1 MRLRNITPKSL
12 FGRMLAI
19 ILVPIILVQIISV
32 TIFYERHWDWVSRHM
47 SKNLAKDLGLLID
60 ELGNTPSND
69 QRALSALRARQYFD
83 IIFYW
88 LDGGILKPNQSFNI
102 QFKNFRTA
110 LEARIKEP
118 FYLSTI
124 DNSRQFYIDIQLAN
138 GIVRMHI
145 NNKRLFVPTGLTFI
159 MWSIGASVILFSIA
173 IIFLRGQVRPI
184 LRLANAARQ
193 IGFGREASN
202 YNIEGATEVRI
213 AGRAFQAMR
222 HRINKQ
228 ISERTSLLAGVSHDL
243 KTPLTRMRLQLA
255 MIDTNQNIQM
265 DFEKELVEL
274 EKMIDGYLDFAR
286 NDREEQMVDASLFK
300 LLQQAAKSSDPNGKK
315 IYIAIPPDNLPIFP
329 IQVQSIRRALINLF
343 TNAIRYAGKASVQI
357 QIFDDHSE
365 IIIDDNGPGIPRDKR
380 EEVVLPFTR
389 LESSRN
395 SKTGGTGLGL
405 SIAKNAALTHGG
417 ELILEDS
424 PLGGLRVR
432 FLLPL

>member
-1 MRLRNITPKSL
+1 MRLRDITPKSL

-32 TIFYERHWDWVSRHM
+32 SIFYERHWDWVSKHM

-60 ELGNTPSND
+60 ELGNEPSKD
-69 QRALSALRARQYFD
+69 QRALSAIRARQYFD

-88 LDGGILKPNQSFNI
+88 LEGGILQPNQI
-102 QFKNFRTA
+102 IEPQFKNFRNS
-110 LEARIKEP
+110 LQARIKEP

-124 DNSRQFYIDIQLAN
+124 ENSRQFYVDIQLGN
-138 GIVRMHI
+138 GIVRMNI
-145 NNKRLFVPTGLTFI
+145 DNKRLFVPTGITFI

-193 IGFGREASN
+193 IGFGRDVDSFS
-202 YNIEGATEVRI
+202 IEGATEIRI

-255 MIDTNQNIQM
+255 VIEIEDDTKIE
-265 DFEKELVEL
+265 FEKELLEL
-274 EKMIDGYLDFAR
+274 EEMIDGYLEFAR
-286 NDREEQMVDASLFK
+286 DDREEQMVDASLFK
-300 LLQQAAKSSDPNGKK
+300 LLQQASITSDPSGDK
-315 IYIAIPPDNLPIFP
+315 INILPPNDNIPIFP
-329 IQVQSIRRALINLF
+329 IQVQSIRRALTNLL
-343 TNAIRYAGKASVQI
+343 TNAIRYAGKATAQI

-380 EEVVLPFTR
+380 AEVILPFTR
-389 LESSRN
+389 LENSRN

-405 SIAKNAALTHGG
+405 SIAKNSALNHGG

-432 FLLPL
+432 LLLPL

>member
-1 MRLRNITPKSL
+1 MRLRNVMPKSL

-32 TIFYERHWDWVSRHM
+32 SIFYERHWDWVSRHM
-47 SKNLAKDLGLLID
+47 SKNLAKDLGFLID

-69 QRALSALRARQYFD
+69 QRALSAARARQYFD

-88 LDGGILKPNQSFNI
+88 LDKGILKPNQSFDKR
-102 QFKNFRTA
+102 FKNFRTA

-118 FYLSTI
+118 FYLSKI
-124 DNSRQFYIDIQLAN
+124 DNSTQFYIDIQLAN

-145 NNKRLFVPTGLTFI
+145 DNKRLFVPTGITFI
-159 MWSIGASVILFSIA
+159 MWSIGSSVILFSIA

-184 LRLANAARQ
+184 LRLANAARA
-193 IGFGREASN
+193 IGFGREVSN
-202 YNIEGATEVRI
+202 YNIEGATEIRL
-213 AGRAFQAMR
+213 AGRAFQAMK
-222 HRINKQ
+222 HRINRQ

-243 KTPLTRMRLQLA
+243 KTPLTRMRLQLE
-255 MIDTNQNIQM
+255 MLDTNQSIKL
-265 DFEKELVEL
+265 DFENELLEL
-274 EKMIDGYLDFAR
+274 ENMIDGYLEFAR
-286 NDREEQMVDASLFK
+286 NEREEQMVDASLFN
-300 LLQQAAKSSDPNGKK
+300 LLQQAAKSSDPEGNK
-315 IYIAIPPDNLPIFP
+315 IYIAIPPDPLPVFP

-343 TNAIRYAGKASVQI
+343 TNAIRYAGKANVQI

-380 EEVVLPFTR
+380 EEVILPFTR
-389 LESSRN
+389 LENSRN

-405 SIAKNAALTHGG
+405 SIAKNAALSHGG
-417 ELILEDS
+417 ELILDES

>member
-1 MRLRNITPKSL
+1 
-12 FGRMLAI
+12 MLAI

-32 TIFYERHWDWVSRHM
+32 SIFYERHWDWVSRHM
-47 SKNLAKDLGLLID
+47 SKSLAEDLGLLID

-69 QRALSALRARQYFD
+69 QRALSASRARQYFD

-88 LDGGILKPNQSFNI
+88 LDKGILKPNQSFDLR
-102 QFKNFRTA
+102 FKNFRAA
-110 LEARIKEP
+110 LQTRIKEP

-124 DNSRQFYIDIQLAN
+124 ENSSQFYVDIQLAN
-138 GIVRMHI
+138 GIVRMNI
-145 NNKRLFVPTGLTFI
+145 DNKRLFVPTGITFI
-159 MWSIGASVILFSIA
+159 IWSIGSSIILFSIA
-173 IIFLRGQVRPI
+173 ILFLRRQVRPI
-184 LRLANAARQ
+184 IRLANAARQ
-193 IGFGREASN
+193 IGFGREVSN
-202 YNIEGATEVRI
+202 YNIEGATEIRL

-243 KTPLTRMRLQLA
+243 KTPLTRMRLQLE
-255 MIDTNQNIQM
+255 MLDTNQDIKT
-265 DFEKELVEL
+265 DFENELLEL
-274 EKMIDGYLDFAR
+274 ENMIDGYLEFTR
-286 NDREEQMVDASLFK
+286 NDREEEMVDASLFK
-300 LLQQAAKSSDPNGKK
+300 LLQQAAKSSDPDGK
-315 IYIAIPPDNLPIFP
+315 YIFIASPPERLPVFP
-329 IQVQSIRRALINLF
+329 IQVQSIRRALINLL
-343 TNAIRYAGKASVQI
+343 TNSTRYAGKTNVQI

-389 LESSRN
+389 LENSRN
-395 SKTGGTGLGL
+395 IKTGGTGLGL
-405 SIAKNAALTHGG
+405 SIAKNAALSHGG

>member
-1 MRLRNITPKSL
+1 MRLRDITPKSL

-32 TIFYERHWDWVSRHM
+32 SIFYERHWDWVSRHM

-60 ELGNTPSND
+60 ELGNEPSKD
-69 QRALSALRARQYFD
+69 QRALSAIRARQYFD

-88 LDGGILKPNQSFNI
+88 LEGGILQPNQI
-102 QFKNFRTA
+102 IEPQFKNFRNS
-110 LEARIKEP
+110 LQARIKEP

-124 DNSRQFYIDIQLAN
+124 ENSRQFYVDIQLGN
-138 GIVRMHI
+138 GIVRMNI
-145 NNKRLFVPTGLTFI
+145 DNKRLFVPTGITFI

-193 IGFGREASN
+193 IGFGRDVDSFS
-202 YNIEGATEVRI
+202 IEGATEVRI

-255 MIDTNQNIQM
+255 VIEIEDDTKIE
-265 DFEKELVEL
+265 FEKELLEL
-274 EKMIDGYLDFAR
+274 EEMIDGYLQFAR
-286 NDREEQMVDASLFK
+286 DDREEQMVDASLFK
-300 LLQQAAKSSDPNGKK
+300 LLQQASKTSDPSGYK
-315 IYIAIPPDNLPIFP
+315 INIIPPNDNIPIFP
-329 IQVQSIRRALINLF
+329 IQVQSIRRALTNLL
-343 TNAIRYAGKASVQI
+343 TNAIRYAGKATAQI

-380 EEVVLPFTR
+380 AEVILPFTR
-389 LESSRN
+389 LENSRN

-405 SIAKNAALTHGG
+405 SIAKNSALNHGG

-432 FLLPL
+432 LLLPL

>member
-1 MRLRNITPKSL
+1 MRLRDITPKSL

-32 TIFYERHWDWVSRHM
+32 SIFYERHWDWVSRHM

-60 ELGNTPSND
+60 ELGNEPSKD
-69 QRALSALRARQYFD
+69 QRALSAIRARQYFD

-88 LDGGILKPNQSFNI
+88 LEGGILQPNQI
-102 QFKNFRTA
+102 IEPQFKNFRNS
-110 LEARIKEP
+110 LQARIKEP

-124 DNSRQFYIDIQLAN
+124 ENSRQFYVDIQLGN
-138 GIVRMHI
+138 GIVRMNI
-145 NNKRLFVPTGLTFI
+145 DNKRLFVPTGITFI

-193 IGFGREASN
+193 IGFGRDVDSFS
-202 YNIEGATEVRI
+202 IEGATEVRI

-255 MIDTNQNIQM
+255 VIEIEDNTKIE
-265 DFEKELVEL
+265 FEKELLEL
-274 EKMIDGYLDFAR
+274 EEMIDGYLEFAR
-286 NDREEQMVDASLFK
+286 DDREEQMVDASLFK
-300 LLQQAAKSSDPNGKK
+300 LLQQASITSDPSGDK
-315 IYIAIPPDNLPIFP
+315 INILPPNDNIPIFP
-329 IQVQSIRRALINLF
+329 IQVQSIRRALTNLL
-343 TNAIRYAGKASVQI
+343 TNAIRYAGKATAQI

-380 EEVVLPFTR
+380 AEVILPFTR
-389 LESSRN
+389 LENSRN
-395 SKTGGTGLGL
+395 SKTGGTGLVL
-405 SIAKNAALTHGG
+405 SIAKNSALNHGG

-432 FLLPL
+432 LLLPL

>member
-60 ELGNTPSND
+60 ELGNTPSKD
-69 QRALSALRARQYFD
+69 QRALSAVRARQYFD

-102 QFKNFRTA
+102 RFLSFRTA

-124 DNSRQFYIDIQLAN
+124 DNSRQFYVDIQLAN

-145 NNKRLFVPTGLTFI
+145 NNKRLFVPTGITFI

-193 IGFGREASN
+193 IGFGREISN

-255 MIDTNQNIQM
+255 MIDTNENIQI
-265 DFEKELVEL
+265 DFENELIEL

-300 LLQQAAKSSDPNGKK
+300 LLQQAAKSSDPNGIY
-315 IYIAIPPDNLPIFP
+315 IYIAIPPDNLPVFP

-343 TNAIRYAGKASVQI
+343 TNAIRYAGKANVQI
-357 QIFDDHSE
+357 QIFDDHIE

-380 EEVVLPFTR
+380 EDVVLPFTR
-389 LESSRN
+389 LENSRN

>member
-1 MRLRNITPKSL
+1 MRLRDITPKSL

-32 TIFYERHWDWVSRHM
+32 IIFYERHWDWVSRHM
-47 SKNLAKDLGLLID
+47 SKNLAKDVGLLID
-60 ELGNTPSND
+60 ELGNEPSKD
-69 QRALSALRARQYFD
+69 QRALSAIRARQYFD

-88 LDGGILKPNQSFNI
+88 LEGGILQPNQVI
-102 QFKNFRTA
+102 EPQFKNFRNS
-110 LEARIKEP
+110 LQARIREP
-118 FYLSTI
+118 FYLSTLE
-124 DNSRQFYIDIQLAN
+124 NSRQFYVDIQLGN

-145 NNKRLFVPTGLTFI
+145 DDKRLFVPTALTFI

-193 IGFGREASN
+193 IGFGRDVDSFSV
-202 YNIEGATEVRI
+202 EGATEVRI

-228 ISERTSLLAGVSHDL
+228 ISERTALLAGVSHDL

-255 MIDTNQNIQM
+255 VMEIQNDTKIE
-265 DFEKELVEL
+265 FEKELKEL
-274 EKMIDGYLDFAR
+274 EEMIDGYLEFAR
-286 NDREEQMVDASLFK
+286 DDREEQMVDASLFK
-300 LLQQAAKSSDPNGKK
+300 LLQQASKTSDPSGDK
-315 IYIAIPPDNLPIFP
+315 INILPPNDNIPIFP
-329 IQVQSIRRALINLF
+329 IQVQSIRRALINLL
-343 TNAIRYAGKASVQI
+343 TNAIRYAGKATAQI

-365 IIIDDNGPGIPRDKR
+365 VIIDDNGPGIPRDKR
-380 EEVVLPFTR
+380 AEVILPFTR
-389 LESSRN
+389 LENSRN

-405 SIAKNAALTHGG
+405 SIAKNSALNHGG

-432 FLLPL
+432 LLLPL

>member
-69 QRALSALRARQYFD
+69 QRALSAVRARQYFD

-102 QFKNFRTA
+102 RFQSFRKA

-124 DNSRQFYIDIQLAN
+124 DNSRQFYVDIQLAN

-145 NNKRLFVPTGLTFI
+145 NNKRLFVPTGITFI

-193 IGFGREASN
+193 IGFGREISN

-255 MIDTNQNIQM
+255 MIDTNENIQI
-265 DFEKELVEL
+265 DFENELIEL

-300 LLQQAAKSSDPNGKK
+300 LLQQAAKSSDPNG
-315 IYIAIPPDNLPIFP
+315 IYIDIAIPPDNLPVFP

-343 TNAIRYAGKASVQI
+343 TNAIRYAGKANVQI

>member
-1 MRLRNITPKSL
+1 MRLRDITPKSL

-32 TIFYERHWDWVSRHM
+32 SIFYERHWDWVSRHM

-60 ELGNTPSND
+60 ELGNEPSKD
-69 QRALSALRARQYFD
+69 QRALSAIRARQYFD

-88 LDGGILKPNQSFNI
+88 LEGGILQPNQTI
-102 QFKNFRTA
+102 EPQFKNFRNS
-110 LEARIKEP
+110 LQARIKEP

-124 DNSRQFYIDIQLAN
+124 ENSRQFYVDIQLGN
-138 GIVRMHI
+138 GIVRMNI
-145 NNKRLFVPTGLTFI
+145 DNKRLFVPTGITFI

-193 IGFGREASN
+193 IGFGRDVDN
-202 YNIEGATEVRI
+202 FNIEGATEVRI
-213 AGRAFQAMR
+213 AGRAFQAMK

-255 MIDTNQNIQM
+255 IIEINDDTKIE
-265 DFEKELVEL
+265 FEKELLEL
-274 EKMIDGYLDFAR
+274 EEMIDGYLQFAR
-286 NDREEQMVDASLFK
+286 DDREEQMVDASLFK
-300 LLQQAAKSSDPNGKK
+300 LLQQASKTSDPSGDK
-315 IYIAIPPDNLPIFP
+315 INIIPPNDNIPIFP
-329 IQVQSIRRALINLF
+329 IQVQSIRRALTNLL
-343 TNAIRYAGKASVQI
+343 TNAIRYAGKATAQI

-380 EEVVLPFTR
+380 AEVILPFTR
-389 LESSRN
+389 LENSRN

-405 SIAKNAALTHGG
+405 SIAKNSALNHGG

-432 FLLPL
+432 LLLPL

>member
-1 MRLRNITPKSL
+1 MRLRSVTPKSL

-32 TIFYERHWDWVSRHM
+32 SIFYERHWDWVSRHM
-47 SKNLAKDLGLLID
+47 SKSLAEDLGLLID

-69 QRALSALRARQYFD
+69 QKALSASRARQYFD

-88 LDGGILKPNQSFNI
+88 LDKGILKPNQSFDLR
-102 QFKNFRTA
+102 FKNFRAA
-110 LEARIKEP
+110 LQTRIKEP

-124 DNSRQFYIDIQLAN
+124 DNSSQFYVDIQLAN
-138 GIVRMHI
+138 GIVRMNI
-145 NNKRLFVPTGLTFI
+145 DNKRLFVPTGITFI
-159 MWSIGASVILFSIA
+159 IWSIGSSIILFSIA
-173 IIFLRGQVRPI
+173 ILFLRRQVRPI
-184 LRLANAARQ
+184 IRLANAARQ
-193 IGFGREASN
+193 IGFGREVSN
-202 YNIEGATEVRI
+202 YNIEGATEIRL

-222 HRINKQ
+222 HRIKKQ

-243 KTPLTRMRLQLA
+243 KTPLTRMRLQLE
-255 MIDTNQNIQM
+255 MLDSNQDIKT
-265 DFEKELVEL
+265 DFENELLEL
-274 EKMIDGYLDFAR
+274 ENMIDGYLEFTR
-286 NDREEQMVDASLFK
+286 NDREEEMVDASLFK
-300 LLQQAAKSSDPNGKK
+300 LLQQAAKSSDPDGN
-315 IYIAIPPDNLPIFP
+315 YIFIASPPERLPIFP
-329 IQVQSIRRALINLF
+329 IQVQSIRRALINLL
-343 TNAIRYAGKASVQI
+343 TNSIRYAGKTNVQI

-389 LESSRN
+389 LENSRN
-395 SKTGGTGLGL
+395 IKTGGTGLGL
-405 SIAKNAALTHGG
+405 SIAKNAALSHGG

>member
-1 MRLRNITPKSL
+1 MRLRDITPKSL

-32 TIFYERHWDWVSRHM
+32 IIFYERHWDWVSRHM
-47 SKNLAKDLGLLID
+47 SENLAKDVGLLID
-60 ELGNTPSND
+60 ELGNEPSKD
-69 QRALSALRARQYFD
+69 QRALSAIRARQYFD

-88 LDGGILKPNQSFNI
+88 LEGGILQPNQI
-102 QFKNFRTA
+102 IEPQFKNFRNS
-110 LEARIKEP
+110 LQARIREP
-118 FYLSTI
+118 FYLSTLE
-124 DNSRQFYIDIQLAN
+124 NSRQFYVDIQLGN

-145 NNKRLFVPTGLTFI
+145 DDKRLFVPTALTFI

-193 IGFGREASN
+193 IGFGRDVDSFSV
-202 YNIEGATEVRI
+202 EGATEVRI

-228 ISERTSLLAGVSHDL
+228 ISERTALLAGVSHDL

-255 MIDTNQNIQM
+255 VMEIQNDTKIE
-265 DFEKELVEL
+265 FEKELKEL
-274 EKMIDGYLDFAR
+274 EEMIDGYLEFAR
-286 NDREEQMVDASLFK
+286 DDREEQMVDASLFK
-300 LLQQAAKSSDPNGKK
+300 LLQQASKTSDPTGDK
-315 IYIAIPPDNLPIFP
+315 INILPPNNNIPVFP
-329 IQVQSIRRALINLF
+329 LQVQSIRRALINLL
-343 TNAIRYAGKASVQI
+343 TNAIRYAGKATAQI

-380 EEVVLPFTR
+380 AEVVLPFTR
-389 LESSRN
+389 LENSRN

-405 SIAKNAALTHGG
+405 SIAKNSALNHGG

-432 FLLPL
+432 LLLPL

>member
-1 MRLRNITPKSL
+1 MRLRDITPKSL

-32 TIFYERHWDWVSRHM
+32 IIFYERHWDWVSRHM
-47 SKNLAKDLGLLID
+47 SKNLAKDVGLLID
-60 ELGNTPSND
+60 ELGNEPSKD
-69 QRALSALRARQYFD
+69 QRALSAIRARQYFD

-88 LDGGILKPNQSFNI
+88 LEGGILQPNQI
-102 QFKNFRTA
+102 IEPQFKNFRNS
-110 LEARIKEP
+110 LQARIKEP
-118 FYLSTI
+118 FYLSTLE
-124 DNSRQFYIDIQLAN
+124 NSRQFYVDIQLGN

-145 NNKRLFVPTGLTFI
+145 DDKRLFVPTALTFI

-193 IGFGREASN
+193 IGFGRDVDSFSV
-202 YNIEGATEVRI
+202 EGATEVRI

-228 ISERTSLLAGVSHDL
+228 ISERTALLAGVSHDL

-255 MIDTNQNIQM
+255 VMEIQNDTKIE
-265 DFEKELVEL
+265 FEKELKEL
-274 EKMIDGYLDFAR
+274 EEMIDGYLEFAR
-286 NDREEQMVDASLFK
+286 DDREEQMVDASLFK
-300 LLQQAAKSSDPNGKK
+300 LLQQASKISDPNGDK
-315 IYIAIPPDNLPIFP
+315 INILPPNNNIPIFP
-329 IQVQSIRRALINLF
+329 IQVQSIRRALINLL
-343 TNAIRYAGKASVQI
+343 TNAIRYAGKATAQI

-365 IIIDDNGPGIPRDKR
+365 VIIDDNGPGIPRDKR
-380 EEVVLPFTR
+380 AEVVLPFTR
-389 LESSRN
+389 LENSRN

-405 SIAKNAALTHGG
+405 SIAKNSALNHGG

-432 FLLPL
+432 LLLPL

>member
-1 MRLRNITPKSL
+1 MRLRDITPKSL

-32 TIFYERHWDWVSRHM
+32 IIFYERHWDWVSRHM
-47 SKNLAKDLGLLID
+47 SKNLAKDVGLLID
-60 ELGNTPSND
+60 ELGNEPSKD
-69 QRALSALRARQYFD
+69 QRALSAIRARQYFD

-88 LDGGILKPNQSFNI
+88 LEGGILQPNQI
-102 QFKNFRTA
+102 IEPQFKNFRNS
-110 LEARIKEP
+110 LQARIKEP
-118 FYLSTI
+118 FYLSTLE
-124 DNSRQFYIDIQLAN
+124 NSRQFYVDIQLGN

-145 NNKRLFVPTGLTFI
+145 DDKRLFVPTALTFI

-193 IGFGREASN
+193 IGFGRDVDSFSV
-202 YNIEGATEVRI
+202 EGATEVRI

-228 ISERTSLLAGVSHDL
+228 ISERTALLAGVSHDL

-255 MIDTNQNIQM
+255 VMEIQNDTKIE
-265 DFEKELVEL
+265 FEKELKEL
-274 EKMIDGYLDFAR
+274 EEMIDGYLEFAR
-286 NDREEQMVDASLFK
+286 DDREEQMVDASLFK
-300 LLQQAAKSSDPNGKK
+300 LLQQASKTSDPSGEK
-315 IYIAIPPDNLPIFP
+315 INILPPNNNIPIFP
-329 IQVQSIRRALINLF
+329 VQVQSIRRALINLL
-343 TNAIRYAGKASVQI
+343 TNAIRYAGKATAQI

-365 IIIDDNGPGIPRDKR
+365 VIIDDNGPGIPRDKR
-380 EEVVLPFTR
+380 AEVVLPFTR
-389 LESSRN
+389 LENSRN

-405 SIAKNAALTHGG
+405 SIAKNSALNHGG

-432 FLLPL
+432 LLLPL

>member
-1 MRLRNITPKSL
+1 MRLRDITPKSL

-32 TIFYERHWDWVSRHM
+32 SIFYERHWDWVSRHM

-60 ELGNTPSND
+60 ELGNEPSKD
-69 QRALSALRARQYFD
+69 QRALSAIRARQYFD

-88 LDGGILKPNQSFNI
+88 LEGGILQPNQAI
-102 QFKNFRTA
+102 QPEFKNFRNS

-118 FYLSTI
+118 FYLSSLE
-124 DNSRQFYIDIQLAN
+124 NSTQFYVDIQLGN

-145 NNKRLFVPTGLTFI
+145 DNKRLFMPTGITFI
-159 MWSIGASVILFSIA
+159 MWSVGASVILFSIA

-193 IGFGREASN
+193 IGFGRDVEN
-202 YNIEGATEVRI
+202 FNIEGATEVRI

-255 MIDTNQNIQM
+255 VMEIQ
-265 DFEKELVEL
+265 DETKVEFEQELKELEQ
-274 EKMIDGYLDFAR
+274 MIDGYLEFAR
-286 NDREEQMVDASLFK
+286 DDREEQMVDASLFK
-300 LLQQAAKSSDPNGKK
+300 LLQQAVKSSDPSGKK
-315 IYIAIPPDNLPIFP
+315 INILVPDDNIPIFP
-329 IQVQSIRRALINLF
+329 IQVQSIRRALINLL
-343 TNAIRYAGKASVQI
+343 TNAIRYAGKATAQI

-380 EEVVLPFTR
+380 DEVILPFTR
-389 LESSRN
+389 LENSRN

-405 SIAKNAALTHGG
+405 SIAKNSALNHGG

-432 FLLPL
+432 LLLPL

>member
-1 MRLRNITPKSL
+1 MRLRDITPKSL

-19 ILVPIILVQIISV
+19 ILAPIILVQIISV
-32 TIFYERHWDWVSRHM
+32 IIFYERHWDWVSRHM
-47 SKNLAKDLGLLID
+47 SKNLAKDVGLLID
-60 ELGNTPSND
+60 ELGNEPSKD
-69 QRALSALRARQYFD
+69 QRALSAIRARQYFD

-88 LDGGILKPNQSFNI
+88 LDGGILQPNQIIESE
-102 QFKNFRTA
+102 FKNFRNS
-110 LEARIKEP
+110 LQARIKEP
-118 FYLSTI
+118 FYLSTLE
-124 DNSRQFYIDIQLAN
+124 NSRQFYVDIQLGN

-145 NNKRLFVPTGLTFI
+145 DNKRLFVPTALTFI

-173 IIFLRGQVRPI
+173 IIFLRRQVRPI

-193 IGFGREASN
+193 IGFGRDVDSFSV
-202 YNIEGATEVRI
+202 EGATEVRI

-228 ISERTSLLAGVSHDL
+228 ISERTALLAGVSHDL

-255 MIDTNQNIQM
+255 VMEIQNNTKIE
-265 DFEKELVEL
+265 FEKELKEL
-274 EKMIDGYLDFAR
+274 EEMIDGYLEFAR
-286 NDREEQMVDASLFK
+286 DDREEQMVDASIFK
-300 LLQQAAKSSDPNGKK
+300 LLQQASKTSDPSGDK
-315 IYIAIPPDNLPIFP
+315 INILPPNNNIPIFP
-329 IQVQSIRRALINLF
+329 VQVQSIRRALTNLL
-343 TNAIRYAGKASVQI
+343 TNAIRYAGKATAQI

-380 EEVVLPFTR
+380 AEVILPFTR
-389 LESSRN
+389 LENSRN

-405 SIAKNAALTHGG
+405 SIANNSALNHGG

-432 FLLPL
+432 LLLPL

>member
-1 MRLRNITPKSL
+1 MRLRDITPKSL

-32 TIFYERHWDWVSRHM
+32 SIFYERHWDWVSRHM

-60 ELGNTPSND
+60 ELGNEPSKD
-69 QRALSALRARQYFD
+69 QRALSAIRARQYFD

-88 LDGGILKPNQSFNI
+88 LEGGILQPNQI
-102 QFKNFRTA
+102 IEPQFKNFRNS
-110 LEARIKEP
+110 LQARIKEP

-124 DNSRQFYIDIQLAN
+124 ENSRQFYVDIQLGN
-138 GIVRMHI
+138 GIVRMNI
-145 NNKRLFVPTGLTFI
+145 DNKRLFVPTGITFI

-193 IGFGREASN
+193 IGFGRDVDSFS
-202 YNIEGATEVRI
+202 IEGATEIRI

-255 MIDTNQNIQM
+255 VIEIEDNTKIE
-265 DFEKELVEL
+265 FEKELLEL
-274 EKMIDGYLDFAR
+274 EEMIDGYLEFAR
-286 NDREEQMVDASLFK
+286 DDREEQMVDASLFK
-300 LLQQAAKSSDPNGKK
+300 LLQQASITSDPSGDK
-315 IYIAIPPDNLPIFP
+315 INILPPNDNIPIFP
-329 IQVQSIRRALINLF
+329 IQVQSIRRALTNLL
-343 TNAIRYAGKASVQI
+343 TNAIRYAGKATAQI

-380 EEVVLPFTR
+380 AEVILPFTR
-389 LESSRN
+389 LENSRN

-405 SIAKNAALTHGG
+405 SIAKNSALNHGG
-417 ELILEDS
+417 DLILEDS

-432 FLLPL
+432 LLLPL

>member
-1 MRLRNITPKSL
+1 MRLRDITPKSL

-32 TIFYERHWDWVSRHM
+32 SIFYERHWDWVSRHM

-60 ELGNTPSND
+60 ELGNEPSKD
-69 QRALSALRARQYFD
+69 QRALSAIRARQYFD

-88 LDGGILKPNQSFNI
+88 LEGGILQPNQTI
-102 QFKNFRTA
+102 EPQFKNFRNS
-110 LEARIKEP
+110 LQARIKKP

-124 DNSRQFYIDIQLAN
+124 ENSRQFYVDIQLGN
-138 GIVRMHI
+138 GIVRMNI
-145 NNKRLFVPTGLTFI
+145 DNKRLFVPTGITFI

-193 IGFGREASN
+193 IGFGRDVDN
-202 YNIEGATEVRI
+202 FNIEGATEVRI
-213 AGRAFQAMR
+213 AGRAFQAMK

-255 MIDTNQNIQM
+255 IMEINYDTKVE
-265 DFEKELVEL
+265 FEKELLEL
-274 EKMIDGYLDFAR
+274 EEMIDGYLQFAR
-286 NDREEQMVDASLFK
+286 DDREEQMVDASLFK
-300 LLQQAAKSSDPNGKK
+300 LLQQASKTSDPSGDK
-315 IYIAIPPDNLPIFP
+315 INILPPNDNIPIFP
-329 IQVQSIRRALINLF
+329 IQVQSIRRALTNLL
-343 TNAIRYAGKASVQI
+343 TNAIRYAGKATAQI

-380 EEVVLPFTR
+380 AEVILPFTR
-389 LESSRN
+389 LENSRN

-405 SIAKNAALTHGG
+405 SIAKNSALNHGG

-432 FLLPL
+432 LLLPL

>member
-32 TIFYERHWDWVSRHM
+32 TIFYDRHWDWVSRHM
-47 SKNLAKDLGLLID
+47 SNNLANDLGLLID

-124 DNSRQFYIDIQLAN
+124 DNSRQFYVDIQLAN

-193 IGFGREASN
+193 IGFGREVSN

-300 LLQQAAKSSDPNGKK
+300 LLQQAAKSSDPNGKN
-315 IYIAIPPDNLPIFP
+315 IYIAIPPDNLPVFP

-343 TNAIRYAGKASVQI
+343 TNAIRYAGKANVQI

>member
-1 MRLRNITPKSL
+1 MRLRDITPKSL

-32 TIFYERHWDWVSRHM
+32 IIFYERHWDWVSRHM
-47 SKNLAKDLGLLID
+47 SKNLAKDVGLLID
-60 ELGNTPSND
+60 ELGNEPSKD
-69 QRALSALRARQYFD
+69 QRALSAIRARQYFD

-88 LDGGILKPNQSFNI
+88 LEGGILQPNQI
-102 QFKNFRTA
+102 IEPQFKNFRNS
-110 LEARIKEP
+110 LQARIKEP
-118 FYLSTI
+118 FYLSTLE
-124 DNSRQFYIDIQLAN
+124 NSRQFYVDIQLGN

-145 NNKRLFVPTGLTFI
+145 DDKRLFVPTALTFI

-193 IGFGREASN
+193 IGFGRDVDSFSV
-202 YNIEGATEVRI
+202 EGATEVRI

-228 ISERTSLLAGVSHDL
+228 ISERTALLAGVSHDL

-255 MIDTNQNIQM
+255 VMEIQNDTKIE
-265 DFEKELVEL
+265 FEKELKEL
-274 EKMIDGYLDFAR
+274 EEMIDGYLEFAR
-286 NDREEQMVDASLFK
+286 DDREEQMVDASLFK
-300 LLQQAAKSSDPNGKK
+300 LLQQASKTSDPSGDK
-315 IYIAIPPDNLPIFP
+315 INILPPNDNIPIFP
-329 IQVQSIRRALINLF
+329 IQVQSIRRALINLL
-343 TNAIRYAGKASVQI
+343 TNAIRYAGKATAQI

-365 IIIDDNGPGIPRDKR
+365 VIIDDNGPGIPRDKR
-380 EEVVLPFTR
+380 AEVILPFTR
-389 LESSRN
+389 LENSRN

-405 SIAKNAALTHGG
+405 SIAKNSALNHGG
-417 ELILEDS
+417 ELVLEDS

-432 FLLPL
+432 LLLPL

>member
-47 SKNLAKDLGLLID
+47 SENLAKDLGLLID

-102 QFKNFRTA
+102 RFKNFRKA

-159 MWSIGASVILFSIA
+159 MWSVGASVILFSIA

-255 MIDTNQNIQM
+255 MIDTNQNIQI

-315 IYIAIPPDNLPIFP
+315 IYIAVPPDNLPVFP

>member
-1 MRLRNITPKSL
+1 MRLRDITPKSL

-32 TIFYERHWDWVSRHM
+32 IIFYERHWDWVSRHM
-47 SKNLAKDLGLLID
+47 SKNLAKDVGLLID
-60 ELGNTPSND
+60 ELGNEPSKD
-69 QRALSALRARQYFD
+69 QRALSAIRARQYFD

-88 LDGGILKPNQSFNI
+88 LEGGILQPNQI
-102 QFKNFRTA
+102 IEPQFKNFRNS
-110 LEARIKEP
+110 LQARIKEP
-118 FYLSTI
+118 FYLSTLE
-124 DNSRQFYIDIQLAN
+124 NSRQFYVDIQLGN

-145 NNKRLFVPTGLTFI
+145 DDKRLFVPTALTFI

-193 IGFGREASN
+193 IGFGRDVDSFSV
-202 YNIEGATEVRI
+202 EGATEVRI

-228 ISERTSLLAGVSHDL
+228 ISERTALLAGVSHDL

-255 MIDTNQNIQM
+255 VMEIQNDTKIE
-265 DFEKELVEL
+265 FEKELKEL
-274 EKMIDGYLDFAR
+274 EEMIDGYLEFAR
-286 NDREEQMVDASLFK
+286 DDREEQMVDASLFK
-300 LLQQAAKSSDPNGKK
+300 LLQQASKTSDPSGDK
-315 IYIAIPPDNLPIFP
+315 INILPPNDNIPIFP
-329 IQVQSIRRALINLF
+329 IQVQSIRRALINLL
-343 TNAIRYAGKASVQI
+343 TNAIRYAGKATAQI

-365 IIIDDNGPGIPRDKR
+365 VIIDDNGPGIPRDKR
-380 EEVVLPFTR
+380 AEVILPFTR
-389 LESSRN
+389 LENSRN

-405 SIAKNAALTHGG
+405 SIAKNSALNHGG

-432 FLLPL
+432 LLLPL

>member
-1 MRLRNITPKSL
+1 MRLRDVTPKSL

-32 TIFYERHWDWVSRHM
+32 SIFYERHWDWVSRHM
-47 SKNLAKDLGLLID
+47 AKNLAKDLGLLID
-60 ELGNTPSND
+60 ELGNEPSKD
-69 QRALSALRARQYFD
+69 QRALSAVRARQYFN

-88 LDGGILKPNQSFNI
+88 LEGGILKPNQSFNAK
-102 QFKNFRTA
+102 FENFRIS
-110 LEARIKEP
+110 LQARIKEP
-118 FYLSTI
+118 FYLSSI
-124 DNSRQFYIDIQLAN
+124 ENSRQFYVDIQLAN

-145 NNKRLFVPTGLTFI
+145 DNKRLFVPTGITFI
-159 MWSIGASVILFSIA
+159 MWSIGSSVILFSIA

-193 IGFGREASN
+193 IGFGREVDN

-222 HRINKQ
+222 HRIKKQ

-255 MIDTNQNIQM
+255 VMDGQNNIKE
-265 DFEKELVEL
+265 DFEKELAEL
-274 EKMIDGYLDFAR
+274 EQMIDGYLEFAR

-300 LLQQAAKSSDPNGKK
+300 LLQQAAKTTDPIGDK
-315 IYIAIPPDNLPIFP
+315 ITISVPTDKIPVFP
-329 IQVQSIRRALINLF
+329 IQVQSIRRAIMNLF
-343 TNAIRYAGKASVQI
+343 ANAIRYAGKANAQI
-357 QIFDDHSE
+357 QIYDDHSE

-380 EEVVLPFTR
+380 DEVVLPFTR
-389 LESSRN
+389 LENSRN
-395 SKTGGTGLGL
+395 IKTGGTGLGL
-405 SIAKNAALTHGG
+405 SIAKNSALNHGG

-432 FLLPL
+432 LLLPL

>member
-1 MRLRNITPKSL
+1 MRLRDITPKSL

-32 TIFYERHWDWVSRHM
+32 SIFYERHWDWVSRHM

-60 ELGNTPSND
+60 ELGNEPSKD
-69 QRALSALRARQYFD
+69 QRALSAVRARQYFD

-88 LDGGILKPNQSFNI
+88 LEGGILQPNQTI
-102 QFKNFRTA
+102 EPQFKNFRNS
-110 LEARIKEP
+110 LQARIKEP

-124 DNSRQFYIDIQLAN
+124 ENSRQFYVDIQLGN
-138 GIVRMHI
+138 GIVRMNI
-145 NNKRLFVPTGLTFI
+145 DNKRLFVPTGITFI

-193 IGFGREASN
+193 IGFGRDVDN
-202 YNIEGATEVRI
+202 FNIEGATEVRI
-213 AGRAFQAMR
+213 AGRAFQAMK

-255 MIDTNQNIQM
+255 IMEINDDTKVE
-265 DFEKELVEL
+265 FEKELLEL
-274 EKMIDGYLDFAR
+274 EEMIDGYLQFAR
-286 NDREEQMVDASLFK
+286 DDREEQMVDASLFK
-300 LLQQAAKSSDPNGKK
+300 LLQQASKTSDPSGDK
-315 IYIAIPPDNLPIFP
+315 INIIPPNDNIPIFP
-329 IQVQSIRRALINLF
+329 IQVQSIRRALTNLL
-343 TNAIRYAGKASVQI
+343 TNAIRYAGKATAQI

-380 EEVVLPFTR
+380 AEVILPFTR
-389 LESSRN
+389 LENSRN

-405 SIAKNAALTHGG
+405 SIAKNSALNHGG

-432 FLLPL
+432 LLLPL

>member
-1 MRLRNITPKSL
+1 MRLRDITPKSL
-12 FGRMLAI
+12 FGRMLSI

-32 TIFYERHWDWVSRHM
+32 SIFYERHWDWVSRHM
-47 SKNLAKDLGLLID
+47 ANNLAKDLGLLID
-60 ELGNTPSND
+60 ELGNEPSKD
-69 QRALSALRARQYFD
+69 QRALSAVRARQYFN

-88 LDGGILKPNQSFNI
+88 LEGGILKPNQSFNAK
-102 QFKNFRTA
+102 FENFRSS
-110 LEARIKEP
+110 LQERIKKP
-118 FYLSTI
+118 FYLSSLE
-124 DNSRQFYIDIQLAN
+124 NSSQFYVDIQLAN

-145 NNKRLFVPTGLTFI
+145 DNKRIFVPTGVTFI
-159 MWSIGASVILFSIA
+159 MWSIGSSVILFSIA

-193 IGFGREASN
+193 IGFGRKVDD

-213 AGRAFQAMR
+213 AGRAFHAMR

-228 ISERTSLLAGVSHDL
+228 ISEKTSLLAGVSHDL

-255 MIDTNQNIQM
+255 VMDEKKEIKK
-265 DFEKELVEL
+265 DFEKELIEL
-274 EKMIDGYLDFAR
+274 EEMIDGYLDFAR
-286 NDREEQMVDASLFK
+286 NEREEQMVDASLFK
-300 LLQQAAKSSDPNGKK
+300 LLQQAAKTSDPSGEK
-315 IYIAIPPDNLPIFP
+315 ITISVPTDTIPIFP

-343 TNAIRYAGKASVQI
+343 TNAIRYAGKANAQI

-380 EEVVLPFTR
+380 DEVILPFTR
-389 LESSRN
+389 LENSRN
-395 SKTGGTGLGL
+395 INTGGTGLGL
-405 SIAKNAALTHGG
+405 SIVKNSALNHGG

-432 FLLPL
+432 LLLPL

>member
-69 QRALSALRARQYFD
+69 QRALSAVRARQYFD

-88 LDGGILKPNQSFNI
+88 LDGGILKPNQSVNVR
-102 QFKNFRTA
+102 FKNFRTA

-145 NNKRLFVPTGLTFI
+145 NNKRLFVPTGITFI

-193 IGFGREASN
+193 IGFGRDVSN

-315 IYIAIPPDNLPIFP
+315 IYIAIPPDNLPVFP

-343 TNAIRYAGKASVQI
+343 TNAIRYAGKANVQI

>member
-1 MRLRNITPKSL
+1 MRLRDITPKSL

-32 TIFYERHWDWVSRHM
+32 SIFYERHWDWVSRHM

-60 ELGNTPSND
+60 ELGNEPSKD
-69 QRALSALRARQYFD
+69 QRALSAIRARQYFD

-88 LDGGILKPNQSFNI
+88 LEGGILQPNQI
-102 QFKNFRTA
+102 IEPQFKNFRNS
-110 LEARIKEP
+110 LQARIKEP

-124 DNSRQFYIDIQLAN
+124 ENSRQFYVDIQLGN
-138 GIVRMHI
+138 GIVRMNI
-145 NNKRLFVPTGLTFI
+145 DNKRLFVPTGITFI

-193 IGFGREASN
+193 IGFGRDVDSFSV
-202 YNIEGATEVRI
+202 EGATEVRI

-255 MIDTNQNIQM
+255 VIEIEDDAKIE
-265 DFEKELVEL
+265 FEKELLEL
-274 EKMIDGYLDFAR
+274 EEMIDGYLEFAR
-286 NDREEQMVDASLFK
+286 DDREEQMVDASLFK
-300 LLQQAAKSSDPNGKK
+300 LLQQASITSDPSGDK
-315 IYIAIPPDNLPIFP
+315 INILPPNDNIPIFP
-329 IQVQSIRRALINLF
+329 IQVQSIRRALTNLL
-343 TNAIRYAGKASVQI
+343 TNAIRYAGKATAQI

-380 EEVVLPFTR
+380 AEVILPFTR
-389 LESSRN
+389 LENSRN

-405 SIAKNAALTHGG
+405 SIAKNSALNHGG

-432 FLLPL
+432 LLLPL

>member
-1 MRLRNITPKSL
+1 MRLRDITPKSL

-32 TIFYERHWDWVSRHM
+32 SIFYERHWDWVSRHM

-60 ELGNTPSND
+60 ELGNEPSKD
-69 QRALSALRARQYFD
+69 QRALSAIRARQYFD

-88 LDGGILKPNQSFNI
+88 LEGGILQPNQKI
-102 QFKNFRTA
+102 ELQFKNFRNS
-110 LEARIKEP
+110 LQARIKEP

-124 DNSRQFYIDIQLAN
+124 ENSRQFYVDIQLGN
-138 GIVRMHI
+138 GIVRMNI
-145 NNKRLFVPTGLTFI
+145 DNKRLFVPTGITFI

-193 IGFGREASN
+193 IGFGRDVDN
-202 YNIEGATEVRI
+202 FNIEGATEVRI
-213 AGRAFQAMR
+213 AGRAFQAMK

-255 MIDTNQNIQM
+255 VMEINDETKVE
-265 DFEKELVEL
+265 FEKELLEL
-274 EKMIDGYLDFAR
+274 EEMIDGYLEFAR
-286 NDREEQMVDASLFK
+286 DDREEQMVDASLFK
-300 LLQQAAKSSDPNGKK
+300 LLQQASKTSDPSGDK
-315 IYIAIPPDNLPIFP
+315 INILPPNDNVPIFP
-329 IQVQSIRRALINLF
+329 IQVQSIRRALTNLL
-343 TNAIRYAGKASVQI
+343 TNAIRYAGKATAQI

-380 EEVVLPFTR
+380 AEVILPFTR
-389 LESSRN
+389 LENSRN

-405 SIAKNAALTHGG
+405 SIAKNSALNHGG

-432 FLLPL
+432 LLLPL